1 MEDLWAE
8 YFRIVISL
16 ENSIPGIYIF
26 MPIAKWDALCT
37 VMKQNLNFRPEIE
50 MIEPRYLAGGL
61 ILNGTTFWIIGGIGT
76 SKEFIDD
83 CFDSDDE
90 DNDLLASGSGSGC
103 NPLEMFDHQYIL
115 KTSEFITLDNPS
127 VKGKSKT

>member
-1 MEDLWAE
+1 MEDLLGK

-16 ENSIPGIYIF
+16 DNFIPGIYIF
-26 MPIAKWDALCT
+26 MPIAKSDAICT

-103 NPLEMFDHQYIL
+103 NPLAFDQETFDHQYVL
-115 KTSEFITLDNPS
+115 KSSEFITLDNPS
-127 VKGKSKT
+127 VKG

>member
-1 MEDLWAE
+1 
-8 YFRIVISL
+8 
-16 ENSIPGIYIF
+16 
-26 MPIAKWDALCT
+26 MPIANKMHFA

-61 ILNGTTFWIIGGIGT
+61 ILNGTTFWIIGGVGT
-76 SKEFIDD
+76 SKEYIDD

-90 DNDLLASGSGSGC
+90 DNDLLESGYGSGC

-127 VKGKSKT
+127 VKGKCKT